1 MMVQPRPFPGSP
13 FVASC
18 TRRPLTIDEFYTLE
32 PGDEVL
38 ILGRP
43 IVFSVLSTDQENF
56 TLEVDPPI
64 FGTITTV
71 DGEILETAET

>member
-13 FVASC
+13 FVGSC
-18 TRRPLTIDEFYTLE
+18 TRRALTIDEFYALE

-43 IVFSVLSTDQENF
+43 LVFSIVSTDQENF
-56 TLEVDPPI
+56 TVEVDPPI
-64 FGTITTV
+64 FSNLTTV
-71 DGEILETAET
+71 DGECLETAET